1 MLYGVYGAL
10 STLIFVLLYPLLLGM
25 SLAGRMS
32 RRGLGQRTA
41 RYRPPIFPTGEGKT
55 KIWLH
60 AASVGEIQAVKALL
74 DELSTRLSDAEYIVS
89 TMTEQGRMAA
99 RRQLPEDV
107 YCCLAPLD
115 VPFLVKRALD
125 TARPDLYVCFET
137 ELWPAML
144 TETARRGVKMAL
156 LNARMSERSFRRY
169 GKVPKFMARLLS
181 GFSGVAAIHPDDR
194 KRFSGLG
201 VNPDIIRVTGNIKYD
216 LRETGAEKNL
226 DGLRKILGLDNE
238 TIFICGSTRTG
249 EEEILAG
256 VYRTLRR
263 EHTAGLLWILAP
275 RHMERI
281 GEVCEILS
289 RNELSYDRYSDL
301 LAGSARRGE
310 VVLIDCMGV
319 LATIYGL
326 GRYNFC
332 GGSLV
337 NKGGHNIMEIIRWG
351 KPVYFGPHMADFR
364 DAVALVIPSGAGFQ
378 CRNGEEL
385 AATILEHMRD
395 DARYEQACGA
405 ARRVA
410 SSSRRAAEKQADIVT
425 ELLAS

>member
-10 STLIFVLLYPLLLGM
+10 STLIFALLYPLLLGM
-25 SLAGRMS
+25 TLVGRMS
-32 RRGLGQRTA
+32 RQGLGQRTA
-41 RYRPPIFPTGEGKT
+41 RYSPSISPSAEGKR

-74 DELSTRLSDAEYIVS
+74 DELSTRLSGAEYIVS
-89 TMTEQGRMAA
+89 TMTEQGQMAA
-99 RRQLPEDV
+99 RRRLPADV

-125 TARPDLYVCFET
+125 TVRPDLYVCFET

-169 GKVPKFMARLLS
+169 GKAAKFMARLLG
-181 GFSGVAAIHPDDR
+181 GFSRVAAIHQDDR
-194 KRFSGLG
+194 QRFSDLG
-201 VNPDIIRVTGNIKYD
+201 VQPDIIRVTGNIKYD
-216 LRETGAEKNL
+216 LRDTGAEKDL
-226 DGLRKILGLDNE
+226 VRLRQLLGLKGE
-238 TIFICGSTRTG
+238 TLFICGSTRTG
-249 EEEILAG
+249 EEEILAR

-263 EHTAGLLWILAP
+263 EHAGELLWILAP
-275 RHMERI
+275 RHMDRI

-289 RNELSYDRYSDL
+289 HHELLFDRYSDL
-301 LAGSARRGE
+301 LAGSTRRCD

-337 NKGGHNIMEIIRWG
+337 N
-351 KPVYFGPHMADFR
+351 
-364 DAVALVIPSGAGFQ
+364 
-378 CRNGEEL
+378 
-385 AATILEHMRD
+385 
-395 DARYEQACGA
+395 
-405 ARRVA
+405 
-410 SSSRRAAEKQADIVT
+410 
-425 ELLAS
+425 